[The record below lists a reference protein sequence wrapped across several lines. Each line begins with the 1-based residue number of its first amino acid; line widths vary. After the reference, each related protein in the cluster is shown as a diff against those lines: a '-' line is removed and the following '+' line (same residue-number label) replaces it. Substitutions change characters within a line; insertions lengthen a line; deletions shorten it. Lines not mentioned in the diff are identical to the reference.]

1 MKFNNTK
8 NNRGFSK
15 LYWVIGDKLTPY
27 TLSVY
32 YLIKSFDGYDYFD
45 LTIRQI
51 AKRTGM
57 SPGKAHE
64 SFKKLKQMGI
74 VKLSKKTG
82 YYEGDEYDICDE
94 DVCQNLDPEYTYNKM
109 RKKLM

>member
-1 MKFNNTK
+1 MKFNNK
-8 NNRGFSK
+8 KNRGFCK
-15 LYWVIGDKLTPY
+15 LYWVIGDKLSPY

-57 SPGKAHE
+57 SVGKSQE
-64 SFKKLKQMGI
+64 SFKKLKEMGVI
-74 VKLSKKTG
+74 KLSKKTG

-94 DVCQNLDPEYTYNKM
+94 EVVQELDPDFTYNRK